1 MQKSD
6 FVSITIIKLYFYSSI
21 NVVVFV
27 CLPCFLLL
35 LRKSLTNISLFVFN
49 FVSNKVIMTEHTIEI
64 FMPLGATDDISLL
77 AERFC
82 KNPSLTHLWLWS
94 SNSYEKELSGCTTLL
109 LVNSLAKT
117 SVFKDMAERASADF
131 VLYVAKPNV
140 NVDVATLEKLI
151 ESVPCDASM
160 AYGHY
165 RKSVEGEL
173 VDAPAIECL
182 EGALRNDF
190 DFGPVMLF
198 RTSALKQYLAM
209 EHEDYVYAGFYQ
221 LRLALE
227 RVGKIFRF
235 DGFLSVEHES
245 DNRKSGEKQFDYVNP
260 AQRSVQVEMERA
272 CTAHLKAVGAWL
284 PPCKYNGIDLSIGVF
299 PVEASVVI
307 PVLNREST
315 IADAVKSVL
324 AQETSFKFNIL
335 VVDNHSTD
343 NTSSIIDSFD
353 DERVVHIVPES
364 NTLGIGGCWNLAVN
378 DKRCGRFAVQLD
390 SDDIYSS
397 EHTLQKVVDG
407 FYSQQCAML
416 VGTYRICDF
425 ELNTLPPGVIDH
437 REWSEDNGRNNALR
451 INGLGAPRAFY
462 TPVIRKVGFPNVSY
476 GEDYA
481 VGLQISRNYRIG
493 RIYDVLYL
501 CRRWGGNSD
510 AALSHEKV
518 NANNLYKDTL
528 RTAEFKARQEM
539 MKAMEMPSQA
549 GLDNFFDRQLAVWP
563 EAKAR
568 FANLDNVRLRQLE
581 NGIMLQYN
589 PSRAVSTGA
598 KVDSESLKN
607 RKCFLCSENR
617 PPQQMVES
625 AIGSFDILVNPFPI
639 LPRHFTLSWKEHTPQ
654 VLEQMYPDMLLLA
667 KEWQEMALFYN
678 GAKCG
683 ASAPDHA
690 HMQAVRRNDVPLL
703 SEKWR
708 EIIDENIEPLFMR
721 DGAGIYRAGG
731 YVVPLFEVR
740 ANSVSKSVELLS
752 RLLSAIPCH
761 DGEPEPRMNSIS
773 YYERGE
779 GWVTIIIPRSKHRP
793 DCYSTVM
800 DNGRMVSPG
809 TLDMAGLMVTP
820 LEKDFIGI
828 TADEAL
834 AMLNEVAI
842 DDDMVDAIIENIV
855 SCHEEC

>member
-1 MQKSD
+1 MEQ
-6 FVSITIIKLYFYSSI
+6 
-21 NVVVFV
+21 
-27 CLPCFLLL
+27 
-35 LRKSLTNISLFVFN
+35 
-49 FVSNKVIMTEHTIEI
+49 HTIEI
-64 FMPLGATDDISLL
+64 FMPLETADEIKTVAGHFTSI
-77 AERFC
+77 
-82 KNPSLTHLWLWS
+82 PSLAHIWLWTATP
-94 SNSYEKELSGCTTLL
+94 YEGEAPSGTTLL
-109 LVNSLAKT
+109 NVDSLT
-117 SVFKDMAERASADF
+117 DTTLFRDMAERASADF

-140 NVDVATLEKLI
+140 NVDIATLEKLI

-198 RTSALKQYLAM
+198 RTSALKRYLAM

-235 DGFLSVEHES
+235 DGYLSVEHES

-299 PVEASVVI
+299 PVEVSVVI

-315 IADAVKSVL
+315 IADAIESVL
-324 AQETSFKFNIL
+324 AQETSFGFNIL
-335 VVDNHSTD
+335 VIDNHSTD
-343 NTSSIIDSFD
+343 DTARIIDSFD
-353 DERVVHIVPES
+353 DERVIHIVPEAD
-364 NTLGIGGCWNLAVN
+364 NLGIGGCWNLAVN
-378 DKRCGRFAVQLD
+378 DARCGRFAVQLD
-390 SDDIYSS
+390 SDDIYSGA
-397 EHTLQKVVDG
+397 HTLQKIVDE
-407 FYSQQCAML
+407 FYKQQCAML

-425 ELNTLPPGVIDH
+425 NLNTLPPGVIDH
-437 REWSEDNGRNNALR
+437 REWTEDNGRNNALR

-462 TPVIRKVGFPNVSY
+462 TPVIREVGFPNVSY

-528 RTAEFKARQEM
+528 RANEFKAR
-539 MKAMEMPSQA
+539 KAMMQDLKLPSQA
-549 GLDNFFDRQLAVWP
+549 DLESFFVKQLDCWREAKERYMALETVNRRKLDNGLT
-563 EAKAR
+563 
-568 FANLDNVRLRQLE
+568 
-581 NGIMLQYN
+581 LQYN
-589 PSRAVSTGA
+589 PARAVSTGA
-598 KVDSESLKN
+598 KVDAESVGK
-607 RKCFLCSENR
+607 RKCFLCGENR
-617 PPQQMVES
+617 PSYQITENAS
-625 AIGSFDILVNPFPI
+625 GSFEVLVNPYPI
-639 LPRHFTLSWKEHTPQ
+639 LDFHFTLPLKEHTPQ
-654 VLEQMYPDMLLLA
+654 LLEKMYADMLLFA
-667 KEWQEMALFYN
+667 KEWQDMAVFYN

-690 HMQAVRRNDVPLL
+690 HLQAVRKKDIPLL
-703 SEKWR
+703 ADEWR
-708 EIIDENIEPLFMR
+708 ERVDDALEPLFMS
-721 DGAGIYRAGG
+721 GGSGIYMCEG
-731 YVVPLFEVR
+731 YVVPLFQVR
-740 ANSVSKSVELLS
+740 SGSVSGSMELMKH
-752 RLLSAIPCH
+752 LLDSMQCV
-761 DGEPEPRMNSIS
+761 DDEQEPRMNVICC
-773 YYERGE
+773 YEHGE
-779 GWVTIIIPRSKHRP
+779 GWTTTVIPRSGHRP
-793 DCYSTVM
+793 ACYSADGV
-800 DNGRMVSPG
+800 DGRMVSPG
-809 TLDMAGLMVTP
+809 ALDMAGLVVTP
-820 LEKDFIGI
+820 LEKDFDGI
-828 TADEAL
+828 TADEAV
-834 AMLNEVAI
+834 AMLREVAI
-842 DDDMVDAIIENIV
+842 DNDAFELVVENIV